1 MPYKHHHGDGAEK
14 EEKVMLV
21 VVADRSA
28 HVGAVVVEPLH
39 APVRHFAVLGP
50 GRLKQNIY
58 KVEGPFCTV
67 SAPPRK
73 QKIGTLTDFR
83 RKNDGNF
90 GLCLF
95 YLGYFST
102 KERNICLFLFVL
114 ANFSLFFNKQ
124 NPTYLEFY
132 RKSVS
137 YNRNL

>member
-58 KVEGPFCTV
+58 TVEGPFYTV
-67 SAPPRK
+67 FPPPNK
-73 QKIGTLTDFR
+73 QKIGTLKDFR
-83 RKNDGNF
+83 RKTDKNV
-90 GLCLF
+90 GLCF
-95 YLGYFST
+95 
-102 KERNICLFLFVL
+102 FLI
-114 ANFSLFFNKQ
+114 
-124 NPTYLEFY
+124 
-132 RKSVS
+132 
-137 YNRNL
+137 